1 MASPPSPL
9 MQCDTTSS
17 LARMLSPK
25 MMKRSSPNEWS
36 GSSIIRAYG
45 SSKTVVASSN
55 VTPCLAAL
63 VAALAWSHSNLVRL
77 VSRPY
82 AWHNYRV
89 TIPSTSRNTRQS
101 PTGCHPVPHVA
112 RPTGERRPES
122 RLFRKTMLEASD
134 SPLCLKLTEKS
145 PDDACNLPASRE
157 EVLCGLGTK
166 DEPRVLRYLLPPS
179 RRPKTVPRRAPDG
192 GEIGANLFV
201 RASLNAWRK
210 YSISEDT

>member
-25 MMKRSSPNEWS
+25 MMKRSSSNEWS
-36 GSSIIRAYG
+36 GSSGTRAYG
-45 SSKTVVASSN
+45 PAKAVVASSD
-55 VTPCLAAL
+55 VTPRSATL

-112 RPTGERRPES
+112 RTTGERRPES

-145 PDDACNLPASRE
+145 PSTMPAICLRPEKKSFAGSGRRTNLAFCVICSPHHVVRKPYHA
-157 EVLCGLGTK
+157 GLRMA
-166 DEPRVLRYLLPPS
+166 ERLERIYS
-179 RRPKTVPRRAPDG
+179 S
-192 GEIGANLFV
+192 V
-201 RASLNAWRK
+201 RA
-210 YSISEDT
+210 